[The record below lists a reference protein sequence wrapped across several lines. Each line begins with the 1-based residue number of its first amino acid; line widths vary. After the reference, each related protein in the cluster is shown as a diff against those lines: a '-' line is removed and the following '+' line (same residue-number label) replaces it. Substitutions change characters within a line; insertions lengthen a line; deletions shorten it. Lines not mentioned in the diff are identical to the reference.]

1 MSAALVGEWSR
12 LLATSLAQ
20 AGLSDAVICPGSRS
34 TPFAWALAETPGIR
48 CHSLIDERAAGFFA
62 LGLARVTGRP
72 ALVLSTSG
80 SAAANFFPAVV
91 EASLARVPLLVLTAD
106 RPLEVQGGEAAQTI
120 DQVKLYG
127 DHVRRFFDLGVP
139 DGSPSS
145 LGGLMR
151 LVTQGFAAALAPE
164 PGPVHLNARARKPLE
179 PGAAETEADRAV
191 AATVSAL
198 LARGVTRVAT
208 AEPAPRAEGLRRL
221 TAAIAAARRGLIVCG
236 PLPVTAERAR
246 EAIVELSERFALPLF
261 AEATSGIRFDAP
273 GKSPAD
279 ALELLL
285 RSPECR
291 KGLAPDC
298 IVRFGGT
305 PTSGAFEALLGE
317 HPSAALHVVSEQG
330 HPDPLGRARSLTLG
344 PLDAIA
350 ATVAAAVVP
359 HEPNA
364 DQRAFAERVK
374 RANAEAWGSVL
385 RVLENE
391 APGSEP
397 ATVRTAVESVP
408 PGGLVVVGNSLP
420 VRLLDAFVPAGAR
433 RLAVAS
439 QRGANGIDG
448 LVAGAAGS
456 ALARE
461 KPTLLLLGDVSL
473 AHDLGGLAAARLVK
487 SPFVVLVIDNGGG
500 RIFDHLPVAKLYSAE
515 PERAELWLT
524 PPRLAFE
531 HAGPLFGIPYA
542 APTTLDELRAT
553 LGRAFAH
560 PGPTLVHARVTPDS
574 ARNALA
580 KLKVELDQTAAALLA
595 SPTATSR

>member
-1 MSAALVGEWSR
+1 MTGAIVGEWAR
-12 LLATSLAQ
+12 LLFGCLAQ
-20 AGLSDAVICPGSRS
+20 AGVRDCIVSPGSRS
-34 TPFAWALAETPGIR
+34 TPFAWAAAGTPGLR
-48 CHSLIDERAAGFFA
+48 CHSLLDERSAAFFA
-62 LGLARVTGRP
+62 LGLARVTGEP
-72 ALVLSTSG
+72 ALLLCTSG
-80 SAAANFFPAVV
+80 SAAANYCPAVV
-91 EASLARVPLLVLTAD
+91 EASLARVPLLVMTAD
-106 RPLEVQGGEAAQTI
+106 RPLELQDAGAPQTI

-127 DHVRRFFDLGVP
+127 EHVRRFFDLGVP
-139 DGSPSS
+139 EASPSS

-191 AATVSAL
+191 AAAVSAL
-198 LARGVTRVAT
+198 LGRGVTRVAT
-208 AEPAPRAEGLRRL
+208 AEPAPSAEGIRRL
-221 TAAIAAARRGLIVCG
+221 TAAVAGARRGLIVCG
-236 PLPVTAERAR
+236 PLPVHAERAR
-246 EAIVELSERFALPLF
+246 EAIVELSERLALPLF
-261 AEATSGIRFDAP
+261 AEATSGIRFGAS
-273 GKSPAD
+273 GKAAAD

-291 KGLAPDC
+291 KALAPDC

-305 PTSGAFEALLGE
+305 PTSGAFEALLDD
-317 HPSAALHVVSEQG
+317 HPSAALHVVAEHG
-330 HPDPLGRARSLTLG
+330 HPDPLGRARSLTVG
-344 PLDAIA
+344 PSDAIA
-350 ATVAAAVVP
+350 ATVLASVVP
-359 HEPNA
+359 HEPHA
-364 DQRAFAERVK
+364 EQRAFAERVQ
-374 RANAEAWGSVL
+374 RANSAAWETV
-385 RVLENE
+385 RHVLESE
-391 APGSEP
+391 PPGSEP

-456 ALARE
+456 ALAAG

-487 SPFVVLVIDNGGG
+487 SPLVVLVIDNEGG
-500 RIFDHLPVAKLYSAE
+500 RIFDHLPVANLYGAE

-542 APTTLDELRAT
+542 APATLGELRAA
-553 LGRAFAH
+553 LGRAFSH

-574 ARNALA
+574 ARGALA
-580 KLKVELDQTAAALLA
+580 KLKAALDQTAAPLLA
-595 SPTATSR
+595 AAGTVSR

>member
-1 MSAALVGEWSR
+1 VSAALVGEWSR

-20 AGLSDAVICPGSRS
+20 AGLSDAIICPGSRS

-80 SAAANFFPAVV
+80 SAAANFFPAIV

-106 RPLEVQGGEAAQTI
+106 RPLEMQSGEAAQTI

-139 DGSPSS
+139 EASPAA
-145 LGGLMR
+145 LGGMMR

-179 PGAAETEADRAV
+179 PGAAETEADRSV
-191 AATVSAL
+191 VATVNAL
-198 LARGVTRVAT
+198 VARGVTRVAT
-208 AEPAPRAEGLRRL
+208 AEPAPPAEGIRRL
-221 TAAIAAARRGLIVCG
+221 TAAVAAARRALIVCG
-236 PLPVTAERAR
+236 PLPVHAERAR
-246 EAIVELSERFALPLF
+246 AAIVELSERFLLPLF
-261 AEATSGIRFDAP
+261 AEATSGMRFDAP
-273 GKSPAD
+273 GKASAD

-285 RSPECR
+285 RAPACR
-291 KGLAPDC
+291 KALAPDL
-298 IVRFGGT
+298 VLRFGGT
-305 PTSGAFEALLGE
+305 PTSGAFEALLADNPG
-317 HPSAALHVVSEQG
+317 AALHVVSEHG
-330 HPDPLGRARSLTLG
+330 HPDPLGRARSVTVG

-364 DQRAFAERVK
+364 EQRAFAERVK
-374 RANAEAWGSVL
+374 RANSQAWDAVL
-385 RVLENE
+385 RVLERE

-397 ATVRTAVESVP
+397 ATIRTAVESVP
-408 PGGLVVVGNSLP
+408 QGGLVVVGNSLP

-433 RLAVAS
+433 RLSVAS

-456 ALARE
+456 ALATGQ
-461 KPTLLLLGDVSL
+461 PTLLLLGDVSL

-487 SPFVVLVIDNGGG
+487 SPLVVLVVDNGGG
-500 RIFDHLPVAKLYSAE
+500 RIFDHLPVAKLYAE
-515 PERAELWLT
+515 HPERAELWLT

-531 HAGPLFGIPYA
+531 HAGPLFDIPYA
-542 APTTLDELRAT
+542 APATLDELRAT

-560 PGPTLVHARVTPDS
+560 PGATLVHARVTPDS
-574 ARNALA
+574 AQSALT
-580 KLKVELDQTAAALLA
+580 KLKGELEQAAAPLLSATSA
-595 SPTATSR
+595 SPR